1 VPVGDVLIGDT
12 GSDIEHDDAAL
23 PVDVITIAETSKLLL
38 SCGIPDIEFD
48 LAQVLRDVSKESGGR
63 RSSES
68 STYCAETKRVNL
80 DTEGSDVLLLEFS
93 GQMALDEGG
102 LSIH

>member
-68 STYCAETKRVNL
+68 STYCAKTKRVNL

-93 GQMALDEGG
+93 GQMALDECG